1 MRKRTRPV
9 ADSLVLILA
18 VALAFAGCTK
28 PPPRAV
34 APPPRVSVQQASAR
48 ELIDHDDFNGW
59 LDSSAT
65 VEVRARVRGHIQKVH
80 FTDGM
85 MVKKGDLLFELDPR
99 PFQQE
104 IDRSIEQVQIYD
116 SQLKYALVE
125 EKRMHQMQ
133 KDGVASGI
141 EVESAEAKARSLEA
155 QVEAQKKEV
164 ERDKLELEYSRITAE
179 IDGRIGRALMTEGNL
194 VNAGGSDPMLTTI
207 VSVDPIYVYFNVD
220 ERSLQRYRKMRQAAG
235 RGTDEPPTTQGGQ
248 AEQIPITFGL
258 DSDAGYPHKATLDF
272 ADNRVDPATGT
283 IQVRGVA
290 GGMAGFTPGLRV
302 RVRVPVSE
310 ARQAV
315 LVPDTAIL
323 SDQDKK
329 YLLVLDDKNV
339 VHRRDVQLGRLL
351 DDGTRVVLPAAGVER
366 AVAAGEWFIVEG
378 LQSARLN
385 YPVEP
390 VRPTDATTQPSRVA
404 AAPAEAR

>member
-1 MRKRTRPV
+1 MNCKSNGLI
-9 ADSLVLILA
+9 AILA
-18 VALAFAGCTK
+18 LTCCTIHIGCSK
-28 PPPRAV
+28 PPPRAE
-34 APPPRVSVQQASAR
+34 APPPRVSVQQASAK
-48 ELIDHDDFNGW
+48 ELVDHDDFNGW

-80 FTDGM
+80 FTDGQ

-104 IDRSIEQVQIYD
+104 IDRSIEQVQIFD

-133 KDGVASGI
+133 KEGVASGI
-141 EVESAEAKARSLEA
+141 EIESAEAKARSLEA

-164 ERDKLELEYSRITAE
+164 ERNRLELEYSRIPAE
-179 IDGRIGRALMTEGNL
+179 ISGRIGRAVMTAGNL
-194 VNAGGSDPMLTTI
+194 VNAGGSDPLLTTI

-235 RGTDEPPTTQGGQ
+235 RSTDEPTTQGAKGD
-248 AEQIPITFGL
+248 EIPITFGL
-258 DSDAGYPHKATLDF
+258 DSDEGYPHKATLDF
-272 ADNRVDPATGT
+272 ADNRVDPTTGT

-290 GGMAGFTPGLRV
+290 KGVAGFTPGLRV

-315 LVPDTAIL
+315 LVPDVAIL

-329 YLLVLDDKNV
+329 YLLVVDEKNV
-339 VHRRDVQLGRLL
+339 VHRRDVQLGKLL
-351 DDGTRVVLPAAGVER
+351 DDGSRVVLPAPGAEQALAPSER
-366 AVAAGEWFIVEG
+366 FIVEG

-390 VRPTDATTQPSRVA
+390 VGPTTQPAKVA
-404 AAPAEAR
+404 AASAG

>member
-1 MRKRTRPV
+1 MSHRITYITATSV
-9 ADSLVLILA
+9 AACLALSLS
-18 VALAFAGCTK
+18 CSK
-28 PPPRAV
+28 PPPRAE
-34 APPPRVSVQQASAR
+34 APPPRVSVQQANAR

-80 FTDGM
+80 FTDGQ
-85 MVKKGDLLFELDPR
+85 MVEKGQLLFELDPR

-104 IDRSIEQVQIYD
+104 IDRSVEQVQIFE

-133 KDGVASGI
+133 KDNVASGI
-141 EVESAEAKARSLEA
+141 EVEAAEAKARSLEA

-164 ERDKLELEYSRITAE
+164 ERDRLELEYSRIDAP
-179 IDGRIGRALMTEGNL
+179 IAGRVGRAMMTEGNL
-194 VNAGGSDPMLTTI
+194 VNAGGSDPVLTTI
-207 VSVDPIYVYFNVD
+207 VSMDPIYVYFNVD
-220 ERSLQRYRKMRQAAG
+220 ERTLQRYQRMKKNDAG
-235 RGTDEPPTTQGGQ
+235 PAGLKDTKVE
-248 AEQIPITFGL
+248 ITFGL
-258 DSDAGYPHKATLDF
+258 DADEGYPHKATLDF
-272 ADNRVDPATGT
+272 ADNRVDPTTGT
-283 IQVRGVA
+283 VQVRGIA
-290 GGMAGFTPGLRV
+290 KGERAFTPGSRV

-315 LVPDTAIL
+315 LVPDVAIL

-329 YLLVLDDKNV
+329 YLLVLDEKNV
-339 VHRRDVQLGRLL
+339 VHRRDVQLGKLL
-351 DDGTRVVLPAAGVER
+351 DDGTRVVLPAAGAEQALAPSER
-366 AVAAGEWFIVEG
+366 FIVDG

-390 VRPTDATTQPSRVA
+390 VTPTTQPAKVA
-404 AAPAEAR
+404 AASGG